1 MENFPWTRL
10 PGVTLPEGRK
20 PMTDPTHLAMLN
32 PQQVREYVGDG
43 NYGGVYQ
50 HPDADTD
57 ALWAVA
63 VQEVRQLLETG
74 WP

>member
-10 PGVTLPEGRK
+10 PGVALSEGRK
-20 PMTDPTHLAMLN
+20 PMADPTHLAMPN
-32 PQQVREYVGDG
+32 PRQVREYVGDG
-43 NYGGVYQ
+43 NCGGVYQ
-50 HPDADTD
+50 CPDADTD